1 MTQEGVSSG
10 VVPEEPKGAT
20 SVGITVMVISHLPPV
35 EERTECSRTERSV
48 SWRVDGNK
56 GRGGSESR
64 VQRRTWMRGE
74 FQRFRLV
81 RGRQAWQRISNKV
94 CPNTLLTNGSCEWV
108 HGISRNLLSFQQGL
122 CAKHQS
128 CTRSARGVHES
139 TGLHAKC
146 QRCARRHGAD
156 VNSCQGRR
164 KVGQS
169 R

>member
-1 MTQEGVSSG
+1 M
-10 VVPEEPKGAT
+10 VPEEPKGAT
-20 SVGITVMVISHLPPV
+20 SVSITVMVISHLPPV

-64 VQRRTWMRGE
+64 VQRRTWTRGE

-108 HGISRNLLSFQQGL
+108 HGISRNLLSFQRGL

-156 VNSCQGRR
+156 VNSCQRRR
-164 KVGQS
+164 KVG
-169 R
+169 